1 MIEIERKFL
10 VTSTTFIKKAYK
22 KVTLRQGYLSKDP
35 ERTVRVRVFDQ
46 KGLLTIKGRSS
57 ISGRSR
63 FEWEKEID
71 RADADQLLGL
81 ALPGIIEKDRYLV
94 NENNHCFEVDVFH
107 GNHKG
112 LVIAEIELEN
122 EDEKIVLPNWIGKEV
137 TGEKEYYNS
146 FLSSIEEKK
155 SLNDNW

>member
-10 VTSTTFIKKAYK
+10 VNSTTFIKKAYQK
-22 KVTLRQGYLSKDP
+22 TTLRQGYLSKDP
-35 ERTVRVRVFDQ
+35 KRTVRVRIFDQ
-46 KGLLTIKGRSS
+46 KGLLTIKGKSS
-57 ISGRSR
+57 ESGMSR

-71 RADADQLLGL
+71 RADADQLLDL

-112 LVIAEIELEN
+112 LILAEIELEN
-122 EDEKIVLPNWIGKEV
+122 ENEKILLPDWIGKEV
-137 TGEKEYYNS
+137 TGEKQYYNS
-146 FLSSIEEKK
+146 FLSSTKEKK
-155 SLNDNW
+155 SLNDN